1 MLYLKKHIVINHDKS
16 TGCTTITKTAVIS
29 LYKPNHSKSERG
41 MFASGGGRGV
51 SCLTHT
57 DGAPS
62 GEAIIFMRA
71 LDGQRY
77 IVPYTRLIQSANGLH
92 QICEWARGSKSHHL
106 DVDKPVTTKKG
117 LAAIAEVDP
126 DGKCIGWLVKYGFI
140 RLVDGIWTISPLY
153 SLTSVHTYQYSYVK
167 AWQDQFRLIYRGS
180 MLEAL
185 QGFLACEETLENVS
199 NPQVCQASDENF
211 PDEPKDE
218 NLYIDCADI
227 NIFTSA
233 TSCHNSERI
242 KDIQQGTFDSFE
254 VPTETKQLTSQEF
267 YAAAKEINLSQFLGL
282 PYSENE
288 HFNCLLPDH
297 ADDAKSAWLVHY
309 STTYGNR
316 ENGWR
321 YHCSCCSKGYDL
333 IDLITIIRAGHGKV
347 YDSSEKR
354 RTYNFVKKVMNWKVT
369 PYDC

>member
-1 MLYLKKHIVINHDKS
+1 MKKHIVINHDKS

-29 LYKPNHSKSERG
+29 LYKPNHCKSERG

-62 GEAIIFMRA
+62 GEAIIFMRGIN
-71 LDGQRY
+71 GQRY

-92 QICEWARGSKSHHL
+92 QICEWARGTKSHRL
-106 DVDKPVTTKKG
+106 DVDKPVKTKKG

-153 SLTSVHTYQYSYVK
+153 SLTSVRSYQYSYVK
-167 AWQDQFRLIYRGS
+167 AWQDQFKMIYRGS

-185 QGFLACEETLENVS
+185 QGFLASEETLENVS
-199 NPQVCQASDENF
+199 NPQISPASVTNF
-211 PDEPKDE
+211 PNEPVDEG
-218 NLYIDCADI
+218 LYIEDCTDLDS
-227 NIFTSA
+227 FPSVTC
-233 TSCHNSERI
+233 CHNAERI
-242 KDIQQGTFDSFE
+242 KDIKRGTFDSF
-254 VPTETKQLTSQEF
+254 VISTETKQLTSQEF
-267 YAAAKEINLSQFLGL
+267 YAACKEINLPQFLGI
-282 PYSENE
+282 PYGASE

-309 STTYGNR
+309 STSEGNR

-321 YHCSCCSKGYDL
+321 YHCSCCGKGYDL
-333 IDLITIIRAGHGKV
+333 IDLITIIRAGHEKV
-347 YDSSEKR
+347 YDSHEKR

-369 PYDC
+369 PYDF